1 VTCTK
6 QTYLVKNA
14 PPLTDPEQN
23 RKVQEGVK
31 AYVNAVLEKGG
42 PAVNVFKFLLSP
54 EQEREVVKTLLFGG
68 GE

>member
-1 VTCTK
+1 MTCTK

-23 RKVQEGVK
+23 KKVQEGVK
-31 AYVNAVLEKGG
+31 AYVNAVLEQGG
-42 PAVNVFKFLLSP
+42 PAVKALKLLLSP
-54 EQEREVVKTLLFGG
+54 EQKREVVKTVLFGG